1 MVLICIC
8 ISDIEHLLIRV
19 LGFWTLK
26 TYFLMLFVNY
36 FYLVICIFLMDLL
49 EFLLDYRYASF
60 VEHKNDKCLLAF
72 CALPSHLI

>member
-8 ISDIEHLLIRV
+8 ISDTEHLLIRV

-26 TYFLMLFVNY
+26 MYFLMLFVNY
-36 FYLVICIFLMDLL
+36 FYLVIRIFLMDLL

-60 VEHKNDKCLLAF
+60 VEHENDKRLLAF